1 MWQNIHTAADALLNN
16 DVNLARVILEASNI
30 LTPYGSLELCYDER
44 GYQYKIPVFCI
55 TNPVELIDS
64 SGQNSDKNT
73 SAGSSSKP
81 TKDGPT
87 KSSILEGTPLTVK
100 VSIFIYHIFYHIFY
114 HIHTYTQ
121 YTMYVYTNTL
131 HTKLYCIYTYTH
143 SMRTL

>member
-44 GYQYKIPVFCI
+44 GFQYKIPVFCI

-81 TKDGPT
+81 MKDGPT
-87 KSSILEGTPLTVK
+87 KNSILEGVPLTVK
-100 VSIFIYHIFYHIFY
+100 VGIY
-114 HIHTYTQ
+114 
-121 YTMYVYTNTL
+121 MCL
-131 HTKLYCIYTYTH
+131 YTH
-143 SMRTL
+143 I